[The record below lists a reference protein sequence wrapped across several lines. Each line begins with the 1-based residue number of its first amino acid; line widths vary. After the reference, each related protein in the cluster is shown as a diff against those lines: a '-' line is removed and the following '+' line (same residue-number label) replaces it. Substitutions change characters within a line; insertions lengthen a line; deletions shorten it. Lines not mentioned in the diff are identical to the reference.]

1 MRYSPT
7 PPVTGTLDAQSKTSK
22 YRQIRHILKTHARE
36 ACKPGY
42 KLPPERELATHFGV
56 ARKTIRQAIDAL
68 VDEQVLKRVVGIG
81 TFVVPEKM
89 DLRVRLHSYSE
100 DMMRRGMVP
109 DARVL
114 EFDEVK
120 ASPYLSAQLMVE
132 EGAGVVRFKRLLLAD
147 GTPMSLDEN
156 YMPADLVPG
165 FVDGPPPSKLYQA
178 LHERYGILLEWGEDQ
193 VESTAASSAQALLLG
208 VEQGFPL
215 LQITRYAYIGERLA
229 DYSVSLYRSD
239 RYKLFVPL
247 QRLGTRTPRYTEN
260 F

>member
-1 MRYSPT
+1 MRYAPT
-7 PPVTGTLDAQSKTSK
+7 PVVTATLDPESGESK
-22 YRQIRHILKTHARE
+22 YRQIRQILKTHARE
-36 ACKPGY
+36 SCQPGY
-42 KLPPERELATHFGV
+42 KLPPERELSEHFGV
-56 ARKTIRQAIDAL
+56 ARKTVRQAIDAL

-81 TFVVPEKM
+81 TFVVPEKL

-109 DARVL
+109 DAHVL
-114 EFDEVK
+114 EFDEIR
-120 ASPYLSAQLMVE
+120 ASAHLAAQLMVE
-132 EGAGVVRFKRLLLAD
+132 EGTHVVRFKRLLLAD
-147 GTPMSLDEN
+147 GIPMSLDEN

-165 FVDGPPPSKLYQA
+165 FVEDPAPSKLYQA

-193 VESTAASSAQALLLG
+193 VESTAATPSQAHLLG
-208 VEQGFPL
+208 VDAGFPL

-247 QRLGTRTPRYTEN
+247 QRLGTRTPRYSTSL
-260 F
+260 

>member
-1 MRYSPT
+1 MRHSPQ
-7 PPVTGTLDAQSKTSK
+7 PAVTGHLDPDSKISK
-22 YRQIRHILKTHARE
+22 YRQIREVLRVHARE
-36 ACKPGY
+36 HCKPGY
-42 KLPPERELATHFGV
+42 RLPPERVLAEHFGV

-109 DARVL
+109 DAHVL
-114 EFDEVK
+114 QFAEIK
-120 ASPYLSAQLMVE
+120 SNANLASQLMIE
-132 EGAGVVRFKRLLLAD
+132 EGDPVVQFKRLLLAD

-165 FVDGPPPSKLYQA
+165 FVDGDPPSKLYQA

-193 VESTAASSAQALLLG
+193 VESTAASSSQARLLG
-208 VEQGFPL
+208 VETGFPL
-215 LQITRYAYIGERLA
+215 LQITRYAYVGERLA

-247 QRLGTRTPRYTEN
+247 QRLGTRTPRYTDTM
-260 F
+260 

>member
-1 MRYSPT
+1 MRHSPQ
-7 PPVTGTLDAQSKTSK
+7 PAVTGQLDPSSSLSK
-22 YRQIRHILKTHARE
+22 YRQIREILRTHARE
-36 ACKPGY
+36 HCKPGY
-42 KLPPERELATHFGV
+42 RLPPERVLAEHFGV

-81 TFVVPEKM
+81 TFVVPEKL

-109 DARVL
+109 DAHVL
-114 EFDEVK
+114 QFAEIK
-120 ASPYLSAQLMVE
+120 SNANLASQLMIE
-132 EGAGVVRFKRLLLAD
+132 EGEPVVQFKRLLLAD

-165 FVDGPPPSKLYQA
+165 FVDGEPPSKLYQA

-193 VESTAASSAQALLLG
+193 VESTAASTQQARLLG
-208 VEQGFPL
+208 VEPGFPL
-215 LQITRYAYIGERLA
+215 LQITRYAYVGERLA

-260 F
+260 I

>member
-1 MRYSPT
+1 MRHAPQ
-7 PPVTGTLDAQSKTSK
+7 PKVEAHLDPQSKQSK
-22 YRQIRHILKTHARE
+22 YRQIREILRTHARE

-42 KLPPERELATHFGV
+42 KLPPERELGEHFSV

-81 TFVVPEKM
+81 TFVVPEKL

-109 DARVL
+109 DAHVL
-114 EFDEVK
+114 AFAEIK
-120 ASPYLSAQLMVE
+120 SSPNLALQLMVE
-132 EGAGVVRFKRLLLAD
+132 EGAPVVQFKRLLLAD

-165 FVDGPPPSKLYQA
+165 FVDGEPPSKLYQA

-193 VESTAASSAQALLLG
+193 VESTAASKSQAHLLG
-208 VEQGFPL
+208 VEPGFPL

-247 QRLGTRTPRYTEN
+247 QRVGTRTPRYTEAY
-260 F
+260 

>member
-1 MRYSPT
+1 MRHAPQPKVEAY
-7 PPVTGTLDAQSKTSK
+7 LDPASKQSK
-22 YRQIRHILKTHARE
+22 YRQIREILKTHARE

-42 KLPPERELATHFGV
+42 KLPPERELAEHFGV

-81 TFVVPEKM
+81 TFVVPEKL

-109 DARVL
+109 DAHVL
-114 EFDEVK
+114 EFAEIK
-120 ASPYLSAQLMVE
+120 ANANLALQLMVE
-132 EGAGVVRFKRLLLAD
+132 EGTQVVQFKRLLLAD

-165 FVDGPPPSKLYQA
+165 FVDAEPPSKLYQA

-193 VESTAASSAQALLLG
+193 VESTAASKSQAHLLG
-208 VEQGFPL
+208 VEPGFPL

-247 QRLGTRTPRYTEN
+247 QRVGTRTPRYTEA

>member
-1 MRYSPT
+1 M
-7 PPVTGTLDAQSKTSK
+7 
-22 YRQIRHILKTHARE
+22 
-36 ACKPGY
+36 
-42 KLPPERELATHFGV
+42 

-109 DARVL
+109 DAHVL
-114 EFDEVK
+114 KFDEIK
-120 ASPYLSAQLMVE
+120 ASAHLASQLMVD
-132 EGAGVVRFKRLLLAD
+132 EGTPVVRFKRLLLAD

-165 FVDGPPPSKLYQA
+165 FVDGQPPSKLYQT

-193 VESTAASSAQALLLG
+193 VESTAASPAQAQLLA
-208 VEQGFPL
+208 VEDGFPL
-215 LQITRYAYIGERLA
+215 LQVTRYATSA
-229 DYSVSLYRSD
+229 NAWPTTRS
-239 RYKLFVPL
+239 
-247 QRLGTRTPRYTEN
+247 RYTVRTATSSSCHCSAWGPARRVIPPPSRYSPSRPGCKRLQAPGGGLGDPPCTSRCRS
-260 F
+260 

>member
-1 MRYSPT
+1 MRHAPT
-7 PPVTGTLDAQSKTSK
+7 PAVTATLDLQSSESK
-22 YRQIRHILKTHARE
+22 YRQIRQILKTHARE
-36 ACKPGY
+36 ACEPGY
-42 KLPPERELATHFGV
+42 KLPPERDLAEHFGV
-56 ARKTIRQAIDAL
+56 ARKTLRQAIDAL

-114 EFDEVK
+114 EFDEIK
-120 ASPYLSAQLMVE
+120 ASAHLAAQLMVE
-132 EGAGVVRFKRLLLAD
+132 EGTYVVRFKRLLLAD

-165 FVDGPPPSKLYQA
+165 FVDGPAPSKLYQT

-193 VESTAASSAQALLLG
+193 VESTAATVAQAHLLG
-208 VEQGFPL
+208 VDAGFPL

-247 QRLGTRTPRYTEN
+247 QRLGTRTPRYSTSI
-260 F
+260 

>member
-1 MRYSPT
+1 MRYAPQ
-7 PPVTGTLDAQSKTSK
+7 PAVTARLDPESSESK
-22 YRQIRHILKTHARE
+22 YRQIRRILKTHARE
-36 ACKPGY
+36 SCEPGF
-42 KLPPERELATHFGV
+42 KLPPERELSEHFGV

-109 DARVL
+109 DAHVL
-114 EFDEVK
+114 KFDEIK
-120 ASPYLSAQLMVE
+120 ASAHLASQLMVD
-132 EGAGVVRFKRLLLAD
+132 EGTPVVRFKRLLLAD

-165 FVDGPPPSKLYQA
+165 FVDGQPPSKLYQT

-193 VESTAASSAQALLLG
+193 VESTAASPAQAQLLA
-208 VEQGFPL
+208 VEDGFPL

-247 QRLGTRTPRYTEN
+247 QRLGTRTPRYSTS

>member
-1 MRYSPT
+1 MRHSPQ
-7 PPVTGTLDAQSKTSK
+7 PVVVAKLDPESSQSK
-22 YRQIRHILKTHARE
+22 YRQIREILRKHARE
-36 ACKPGY
+36 HCKPGY
-42 KLPPERELATHFGV
+42 RLPPERVLAEHFGV

-81 TFVVPEKM
+81 TFVVPEKL

-109 DARVL
+109 DAHVL
-114 EFDEVK
+114 EFAEIK
-120 ASPYLSAQLMVE
+120 SNANLASQLMLE
-132 EGAGVVRFKRLLLAD
+132 EGAPVVQFKRLLLAD

-165 FVDGPPPSKLYQA
+165 FVDGDAPSKLYQA

-193 VESTAASSAQALLLG
+193 VESTAASPQQARLLG
-208 VEQGFPL
+208 VEPGFPL
-215 LQITRYAYIGERLA
+215 LQITRYAYVGERLA

-247 QRLGTRTPRYTEN
+247 QRLGTGAPRYTDKI
-260 F
+260 

>member
-1 MRYSPT
+1 MRHVPQ
-7 PPVTGTLDAQSKTSK
+7 PPVTEGLDPESPLSK
-22 YRQIRHILKTHARE
+22 YKQIREILKTHARE
-36 ACKPGY
+36 ACQPGY
-42 KLPPERELATHFGV
+42 RLPPERELSEHFGV
-56 ARKTIRQAIDAL
+56 ARKTIRHAIDAL

-109 DARVL
+109 DAHVL
-114 EFDEVK
+114 KFDTIK
-120 ASPYLSAQLMVE
+120 ASGHLAAQLMIE
-132 EGAGVVRFKRLLLAD
+132 EGQPVVRFKRLLLAD

-165 FVDGPPPSKLYQA
+165 FIDGPPPSKLYQA
-178 LHERYGILLEWGEDQ
+178 LHERYGLLLEWGEDQ
-193 VESTAASSAQALLLG
+193 VESRAASHSQADLLG
-208 VEQGFPL
+208 VEPGFPL

-247 QRLGTRTPRYTEN
+247 QRLGTGTPRYSDT